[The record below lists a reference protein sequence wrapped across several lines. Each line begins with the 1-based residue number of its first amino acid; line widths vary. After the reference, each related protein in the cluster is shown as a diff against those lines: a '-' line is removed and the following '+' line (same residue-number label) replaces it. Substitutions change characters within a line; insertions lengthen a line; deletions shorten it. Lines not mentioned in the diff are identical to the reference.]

1 MTAINQSTFPNVEN
15 PFGRLA
21 KPRLGRL
28 AAEEPGG
35 ECPEDKS
42 DLGRKGQVGGHAD
55 EDAESDADDR
65 SDTD

>member
-21 KPRLGRL
+21 KPPLGRL
-28 AAEEPGG
+28 APEEPGG
-35 ECPEDKS
+35 EYPDDKS
-42 DLGRKGQVGGHAD
+42 HLGRKGQVGGHAD
-55 EDAESDADDR
+55 EDAERDPDDR